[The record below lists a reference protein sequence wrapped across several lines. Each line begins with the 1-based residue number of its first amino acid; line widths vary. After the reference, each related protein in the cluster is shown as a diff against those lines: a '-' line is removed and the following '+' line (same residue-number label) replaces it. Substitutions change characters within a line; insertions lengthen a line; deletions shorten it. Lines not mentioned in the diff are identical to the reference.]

1 VRKTLF
7 GILFSGIAV
16 LALFVAGLI
25 FVLWPKPIP
34 DNTKESLPVVSA
46 IAPKKIQLYK
56 IDRSGE
62 EFERNFVVSDIHG
75 RFEDLKRTLELVHF
89 SKSDRL
95 FVIGDT
101 IDRGSAGFGALLY
114 LTHTLPAEGYH
125 VTVFMGNHEE
135 MWLQMANNGV
145 SDAER
150 QSNLNGQIDIYEGGA
165 PNGWEASRKQW
176 NALSA
181 DERACLL
188 PEMATGFGQPHL
200 LVMKIAGKWVSFSHT
215 ADFTKSFSE
224 QTDNDLLWY
233 LKMKD
238 SDEVF
243 NKSLADKLGVSE
255 NELQVFI
262 GHIGGLRFGVH
273 PHYICLDDTDLRDFS
288 KSPGVQFYEI
298 ENGQF
303 YGKEDKG

>member
-7 GILFSGIAV
+7 GLLFSGIAV
-16 LALFVAGLI
+16 LALVIAGLV
-25 FVLWPKPIP
+25 FVLWPRPVP
-34 DNTKESLPVVSA
+34 SNTDKSLPVVSS
-46 IAPKKIQLYK
+46 IAPEKIQLYK
-56 IDRSGE
+56 IEGSAKQYA
-62 EFERNFVVSDIHG
+62 RNFVVSDIHG
-75 RFEDLKRTLELVHF
+75 RFEELKRTLKLVNF
-89 SKSDRL
+89 SKKDRL

-101 IDRGSAGFGALLY
+101 IDRGADGFGALLY

-125 VTVFMGNHEE
+125 VLVFMGNHEE
-135 MWLQMANNGV
+135 MWLQLANNGS

-181 DERACLL
+181 QERAFLL
-188 PEMATGFGQPHL
+188 NEMASGFGQPHL
-200 LVMKIAGKWVSFSHT
+200 LIMKLGGKWLSFSHT
-215 ADFTKSFSE
+215 ADFTKPLSA

-233 LKMKD
+233 LQMKD
-238 SDEVF
+238 SDDVF
-243 NKSLADKLGVSE
+243 QKSVAEKLGVKE
-255 NELQVFI
+255 DELQVFI

-273 PHYICLDDTDLRDFS
+273 PHYICLDDTNTRDFN

-298 ENGQF
+298 ESGKF
-303 YGKEDKG
+303 YGKEVKE